1 MYTLFIV
8 AIVFMSGSHAQHQ
21 RCIDSE
27 DIEIPDGVK
36 ELSKLERHSSM
47 SSHGDV
53 CRNPQTVNA
62 TIDMCCDLV

>member
-1 MYTLFIV
+1 MYTRLFIV
-8 AIVFMSGSHAQHQ
+8 AVVFLSGGRAQHQ

-36 ELSKLERHSSM
+36 ELSKIERHSSM

-53 CRNPQTVNA
+53 CRNPETVNEP
-62 TIDMCCDLV
+62 IDTFC